1 MKTSSFRRPRRLL
14 SPGGGI
20 VVGGVVL
27 VSVLLLALRVF
38 LPGTLSALAA
48 PLWSLG
54 TQAAARVALPESA
67 DALRVERDALLAENA
82 ALRNENLAL
91 VAELA
96 DTARVARSEGEV
108 VAGVL
113 VRPPVTPY
121 DVLIVS
127 AGSKQGIVAGATA
140 YGPGGIP
147 VGSVTSVSTNQAH
160 VTLYSATGQS
170 HEGWIGEDRM
180 PATIEG
186 EGAGSFRASIST
198 DAQVKEGDAVYL
210 PGPGGLPV
218 GTVARIEVHPASPE
232 ATLYVRP
239 LVNPFTLTAVSID
252 ASLP

>member
-20 VVGGVVL
+20 VAGGVVFII
-27 VSVLLLALRVF
+27 VLLLGLRLF
-38 LPGTLSALAA
+38 FPGALSALAA

-67 DALRVERDALLAENA
+67 DAVRLERDALLAENA
-82 ALRNENLAL
+82 ALRNENLVL
-91 VAELA
+91 RAEHE
-96 DTARVARSEGEV
+96 DSVRVARRGGEV
-108 VAGVL
+108 IAGVL

-121 DVLIVS
+121 DVLVVGAG
-127 AGSKQGIVAGATA
+127 AGSGIVEGAVA

-147 VGSVTSVSTNQAH
+147 VGSVTSVSTNRAH

-170 HEGWIGEDRM
+170 HEGWIGENRI
-180 PATIEG
+180 PSTIEG
-186 EGAGSFRASIST
+186 EGAGSFRARVSS
-198 DAQVKEGDAVYL
+198 DAQVNEGDAVYL

-218 GTVARIEVHPASPE
+218 GTVARMVVHPASPE
-232 ATLYVRP
+232 ATVYVRP
-239 LVNPFTLTAVSID
+239 LVNPFTITAVSID